1 VTLLAIESLDVKYG
15 DSQVLWHVSL
25 QVAEGEIVA
34 LVGAN
39 GAGKTT
45 LLKTLTGLVPSAA
58 GRILWRG
65 ADVTRRSAEERVRLG
80 IAMVPEGRR
89 LFAGLSVAEN
99 LRLGAYSRDDAAAVP
114 RDFERVFEH
123 FPELGRLR
131 DRLAGTLSGG
141 EQQMCAIGRALMSAP
156 KLLLVDE
163 MSLGLAPV
171 VVERL
176 AAVLA
181 EVNREDGITV
191 LLVEQ
196 DVELALEIGQR
207 GYILDT
213 GVVKGEGA
221 ADDLLQRV
229 DVRATSA
236 SLATPTRRIS
246 RAARAPPPRA
256 ASPSAST

>member
-1 VTLLAIESLDVKYG
+1 MSSLLEIERLDVKYG
-15 DSQVLWHVSL
+15 DSQVLWEVGL
-25 QVAEGEIVA
+25 EVEQGEIVA

-45 LLKTLTGLVPSAA
+45 LLKTLTGLVPAA
-58 GRILWRG
+58 GGRIRFRG
-65 ADVTRRSAEERVRLG
+65 EEITRRPAEARVRAG

-89 LFAGLSVAEN
+89 LFAGLSVIEN
-99 LRLGAYSRDDAAAVP
+99 LRIGAFTRNDPAGVERDL
-114 RDFERVFEH
+114 ERVFGH
-123 FPELGRLR
+123 FPELTRLR

-141 EQQMCAIGRALMSAP
+141 EQQMCAIGRALLSAP

-176 AAVLA
+176 AKVLA
-181 EVNREDGITV
+181 QINEQEGITV

-196 DVELALEIGQR
+196 DVELALEIGRR

-213 GVVKGEGA
+213 GSIKGEGA
-221 ADDLLQRV
+221 SGDLLARV
-229 DVRATSA
+229 DIREAYMG
-236 SLATPTRRIS
+236 I
-246 RAARAPPPRA
+246 
-256 ASPSAST
+256 

>member
-1 VTLLAIESLDVKYG
+1 MSLLRVEALDAKYG
-15 DSQVLWHVSL
+15 DSQVLW
-25 QVAEGEIVA
+25 QVGIDIVEGEIVA

-45 LLKTLTGLVPSAA
+45 LLKTLTGLVAPAA
-58 GRILWRG
+58 GRILWQG
-65 ADVTRRSAEERVRLG
+65 DDVTRRSAEARVRLG

-89 LFAGLSVAEN
+89 LFAGLSVLEN
-99 LRLGAYSRDDAAAVP
+99 LRLGAYSRGDGAAVA
-114 RDFERVFEH
+114 RDLDRVFGH

-131 DRLAGTLSGG
+131 DRVAGTLSGG
-141 EQQMCAIGRALMSAP
+141 EQQMCAIGRALLSAP
-156 KLLLVDE
+156 RLLLVDE

-181 EVNREDGITV
+181 QVNREDGITI

-196 DVELALEIGQR
+196 DVELALEIGRR

-213 GVVKGEGA
+213 GAIKGEGA
-221 ADDLLQRV
+221 TEDLLQRV
-229 DVRATSA
+229 DVREAYMG
-236 SLATPTRRIS
+236 L
-246 RAARAPPPRA
+246 
-256 ASPSAST
+256 